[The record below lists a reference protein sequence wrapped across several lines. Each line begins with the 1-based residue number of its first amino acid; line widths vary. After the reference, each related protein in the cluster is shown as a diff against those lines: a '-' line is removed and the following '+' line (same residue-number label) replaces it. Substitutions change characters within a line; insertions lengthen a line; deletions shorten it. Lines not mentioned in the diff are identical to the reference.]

1 MVGGR
6 EEYAIVLDF
15 LPYGKAGEAQ
25 REPVAQVIGEN
36 FFTLLEVVPKADV
49 KLDLGSRVYIGRE
62 TREQVDHIRK
72 RVSFN
77 ELTSTARQQANTI
90 VRNIVRAREKEFVEF
105 FNRAGPINI
114 RAHTLEQIPS
124 VGKKH
129 LQAILDARDKKA
141 FESFRDIQERV
152 PHLTK
157 VEDIVVERVFQ
168 ELREETK
175 YYLFTKPPSRHLE
188 E

>member
-1 MVGGR
+1 MNGR
-6 EEYAIVLDF
+6 EEYAVVLDF

-25 REPVAQVIGEN
+25 REPVAQVIGEK
-36 FFTLLEVVPKADV
+36 FFTLLEVVPKQGV
-49 KLDLGSRVYIGRE
+49 KLDLSSRVYIGKE
-62 TREQVDHIRK
+62 VREQIDHIKK
-72 RVSFN
+72 RVLFN
-77 ELTSTARQQANTI
+77 ELTNAAQQQANAV

-152 PHLTK
+152 PHLTR
-157 VEDIVVERVFQ
+157 VEDIIVERVFQ
-168 ELREETK
+168 ELRGETK